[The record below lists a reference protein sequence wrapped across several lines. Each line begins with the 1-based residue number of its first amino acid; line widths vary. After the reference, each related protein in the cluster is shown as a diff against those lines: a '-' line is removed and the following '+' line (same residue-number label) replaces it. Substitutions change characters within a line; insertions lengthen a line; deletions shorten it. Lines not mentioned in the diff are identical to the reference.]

1 MSLPPYARI
10 AAEIREQISSGA
22 LRPGDRVP
30 STRQITERWGVAM
43 ATATKVLT
51 ALGQEGLVRA
61 IPGVGTVVAGPSR
74 RAPAGRATDPG
85 HPRQPGLAGAAG
97 PGGGTE
103 AGAPGAGPA
112 ARGLPAGPA
121 ARGLP
126 AGPGRAVAR
135 GAGGPE
141 PVLTPER
148 IVAAAIAV
156 ADAESLAGLSMRR
169 VATELGAA
177 TMSLYRHVADKDT
190 LVLRM
195 IDTAFGECVF
205 PLREP
210 APDGWRARLEFA
222 ARAMWAT
229 FRRHPWLA
237 QAMSASRPQLLTST
251 LAGGEWILASLDGHG
266 LDTATMMS
274 THITLFT
281 YVRGS
286 AVHLEVEADA
296 EAVTGLNADEWM
308 DTQVPSLRAMVEAG
322 NLPTLARMID
332 HQYDYDQDAVFEFG
346 LQRLLDGFAVLIDG
360 PPRASGHVTS
370 R

>member
-10 AAEIREQISSGA
+10 AAEIREQISSGV

-51 ALGQEGLVRA
+51 ALRQEGLVRA
-61 IPGVGTVVAGPSR
+61 MPGVGTVVAGPSR
-74 RAPAGRATDPG
+74 RAPAS
-85 HPRQPGLAGAAG
+85 
-97 PGGGTE
+97 
-103 AGAPGAGPA
+103 
-112 ARGLPAGPA
+112 
-121 ARGLP
+121 
-126 AGPGRAVAR
+126 RAVAR
-135 GAGGPE
+135 GASGPE

-148 IVAAAIAV
+148 VVAAAIAV

-190 LVLRM
+190 LVLQM

-205 PLREP
+205 SLREP

-308 DTQVPSLRAMVEAG
+308 DTQVPSLRSMVAAG

-332 HQYDYDQDAVFEFG
+332 HAYDYDQDTVFEFG

-360 PPRASGHVTS
+360 PPGPPAPVSKEDSG

>member
-10 AAEIREQISSGA
+10 AAELREQISSGA
-22 LRPGDRVP
+22 LHPGDRVP

-51 ALGQEGLVRA
+51 ALRPEGLVHA
-61 IPGVGTVVAGPSR
+61 VPGVGTVVAGPRR
-74 RAPAGRATDPG
+74 RAPAGRA
-85 HPRQPGLAGAAG
+85 A
-97 PGGGTE
+97 
-103 AGAPGAGPA
+103 
-112 ARGLPAGPA
+112 
-121 ARGLP
+121 
-126 AGPGRAVAR
+126 GRATAR
-135 GAGGPE
+135 GAGGGE

-169 VATELGAA
+169 IATELGAA
-177 TMSLYRHVADKDT
+177 TMALYRHVADKDT
-190 LVLRM
+190 LVLQM
-195 IDTAFGECVF
+195 IDKAFGECVF
-205 PLREP
+205 SLAGPV
-210 APDGWRARLEFA
+210 PDGWRARLEFA

-237 QAMSASRPQLLTST
+237 QAMSASRPQLLAST

-286 AVHLEVEADA
+286 AVHLEVEADD

-308 DTQVPSLRAMVEAG
+308 DTQVPSLRSMVAAG

-332 HQYDYDQDAVFEFG
+332 QPYDYDQDTVFEFG
-346 LQRLLDGFAVLIDG
+346 LQRLLDGIAVLIDG
-360 PPRASGHVTS
+360 SAGTAGRVTTAGDGPSGRGDAGGS
-370 R
+370 